1 MRTKPS
7 HNSPITGLPMC
18 LSSEARNLP
27 FKNAIVQI
35 DYQFYLCEIT
45 GERFVTTA
53 TDELNF
59 QALEKRVRDSFFS

>member
-1 MRTKPS
+1 
-7 HNSPITGLPMC
+7 MC

-27 FKNAIVQI
+27 FKNAIFQI

-45 GERFVTTA
+45 GERFVTAA